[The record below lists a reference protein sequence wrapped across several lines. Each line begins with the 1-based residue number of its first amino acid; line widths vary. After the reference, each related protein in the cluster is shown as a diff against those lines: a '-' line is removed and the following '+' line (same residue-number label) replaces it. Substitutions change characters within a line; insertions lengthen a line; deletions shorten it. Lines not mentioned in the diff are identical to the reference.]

1 MYILT
6 QAGLPDGV
14 CNVVTGTWRDVGEPL
29 CTHKKVRHITFT
41 GSVATGSRVMQ
52 NAARHIASV
61 TLELGGKSPAIVLAD
76 CDLDNAVADMLE
88 AIYSNAGQVCSAGS
102 RLVIER
108 RVHSEFIE
116 KFVAKANAL
125 TDRKST

>member
-29 CTHKKVRHITFT
+29 CAHKKVRHITFT

-76 CDLDNAVADMLE
+76 CDLGNAVEIGRA
-88 AIYSNAGQVCSAGS
+88 SC
-102 RLVIER
+102 RER
-108 RVHSEFIE
+108 VG
-116 KFVAKANAL
+116 KCV
-125 TDRKST
+125 

>member
-14 CNVVTGTWRDVGEPL
+14 CNVVTGTGRDVGEPL
-29 CTHKKVRHITFT
+29 CAHKKVRHITFT

-88 AIYSNAGQVCSAGS
+88 A
-102 RLVIER
+102 R
-108 RVHSEFIE
+108 SEEHTSELQSLMRISYAVFCLKKKNIQI
-116 KFVAKANAL
+116 N
-125 TDRKST
+125 